1 MALPDYRV
9 INMKTGKLAELA
21 LLTAL
26 ALIIFVVEL
35 RIPNP
40 IPVPGVKL
48 GLANV
53 VTVYAVYHYR
63 AGEVFAIVLARIILG
78 AVFGG
83 SIIALI
89 YSFAGGMFCLLGMFI
104 LKKILSEKCIWLCSV
119 FGAILHNIGQII
131 TAVFITGTLLV
142 LGYLPILLVAG
153 CMAGAVTGICAQI
166 IIRRG
171 F

>member
-1 MALPDYRV
+1 MALLDYRV

-89 YSFAGGMFCLLGMFI
+89 YSFSGGMFCLLGMFI

-131 TAVFITGTLLV
+131 AAVFITGTLLV

-153 CMAGAVTGICAQI
+153 CVAGAVTGICAQI